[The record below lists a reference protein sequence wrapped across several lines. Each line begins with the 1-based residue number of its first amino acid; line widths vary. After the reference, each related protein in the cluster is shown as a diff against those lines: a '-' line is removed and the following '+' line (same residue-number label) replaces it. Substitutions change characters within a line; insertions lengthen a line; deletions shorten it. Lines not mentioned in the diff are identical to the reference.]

1 MKKILLFCAAIMFLS
16 GSIMAQPMEL
26 EFNTNVSAGTTII
39 LPLYGITS
47 VTINWDDGNEETINT
62 SGDIEHTYDT
72 EGVYNVT
79 IDGTFSQFGKGW
91 DTYDNADKLT
101 RVIDFGD
108 VGLTSLSGA
117 FRNAENLTEVPDT
130 LPSTIINTSWA
141 FNSASSFNQE
151 LDTWDVTNITNM
163 YGMFIDAVIFNGNIT
178 NWNVENVTEMTL
190 MFAGAEAFNQNIGDW
205 DVSNVTDMYSMFS
218 RAHSFNQDIG
228 GWDVSSVEN
237 MSYMFAYCYVF
248 NQDIGGWDVGEV
260 TTMSGMFHGATNFNQ
275 DIGGWDVQNVTAM
288 SSMLRGLSDFN
299 QDIGNWDVSNVED
312 LSFMFNSTENFNQ
325 DIGNW
330 DVSGVKN
337 MKWMFRGAKSFN
349 QDIGSWVVDSVTD
362 MSYMF
367 YNAENFNQDIGGWE
381 VGHVTN
387 MWQMFYGA
395 TNFNQDIGGWNVSN
409 VEKMAFMFRNAESF
423 NQDISG
429 WDVGNVNDMGS
440 MFSSAVNFN
449 QDIGNWDMSNV
460 SDVTGMLSGTSLSTA
475 FYNNLLIGWSSQTL
489 QDSLSFH
496 GGNNNEYSP
505 GESADAR
512 QAIIDNYGWEIWD
525 GGVTELPAV
534 ITADITEI
542 DGSSAISGGEV
553 TSDGGHAITEIGA
566 VWDTTESPALN
577 DNEGYTE
584 DEYIE
589 GTTEF
594 ISEISALLPKTL
606 YYVRAYAT
614 NSQGTEYGNSYRF
627 TTTAAA
633 LTIAGTFT
641 ANDKEYD
648 GDTLATI
655 ETNNLELNGVLSE
668 LNDVSLDSVEIAFV
682 NSDASDDNK
691 EVVIVGAVIM
701 GLDSGCYYLSLTD
714 SPISEAK
721 INPKEIQIEG
731 TFSVSDKEYDGTAEA
746 DIIENNLV
754 LKGVIENDSVELV
767 EVVAEFETS
776 EPGEN
781 ISVSIVDAELEGNDA
796 DNYLLSFSDS
806 PKTAADITEGVNSI
820 EDSFNDV
827 KIYPNP
833 FNNYLTIENTDNVT
847 KITLTNILGQVILVK
862 EIDDGI
868 ARIKTTNL
876 KNGLYLL
883 SIDFDSGKRETR
895 KIIKH

>member
-1 MKKILLFCAAIMFLS
+1 MKNFLVFCVVAFILE
-16 GSIMAQPMEL
+16 GRIMAQQMEL
-26 EFNTNVSAGTTII
+26 EFNTNVSPGTTIT
-39 LPLYGITS
+39 LPLYEVTN
-47 VTINWDDGNEETINT
+47 VTIDWDDGNEETIIT

-79 IDGTFSQFGKGW
+79 IDGTFNQFGKGW
-91 DTYDNADKLT
+91 DTYDNADKLISI
-101 RVIDFGD
+101 IDFGD
-108 VGLTSLSGA
+108 VGLTSLFGA
-117 FRNAENLTEVPDT
+117 FRNAQNLTEVPDT
-130 LPSTIINTSWA
+130 LPETIINTSST
-141 FNSASSFNQE
+141 FNSASSFDQD

-163 YGMFIDAVIFNGNIT
+163 YGMFKDAVIFNGNIT
-178 NWNVENVTEMTL
+178 NWNVENVTKMTI

-218 RAHSFNQDIG
+218 GAHSFNQDIG
-228 GWDVSSVEN
+228 GWDLSSVEN
-237 MSYMFAYCYVF
+237 MSYMFASCYVF

-260 TTMSGMFHGATNFNQ
+260 TTMSGMFHGATNFNR
-275 DIGGWDVQNVTAM
+275 DIGGWNVQNVTTM
-288 SSMLRGLSDFN
+288 SSMLRGLSEFN

-330 DVSGVKN
+330 DVSSVKN
-337 MKWMFRGAKSFN
+337 MRWMFRGAKL
-349 QDIGSWVVDSVTD
+349 
-362 MSYMF
+362 
-367 YNAENFNQDIGGWE
+367 
-381 VGHVTN
+381 
-387 MWQMFYGA
+387 
-395 TNFNQDIGGWNVSN
+395 
-409 VEKMAFMFRNAESF
+409 F

-449 QDIGNWDMSNV
+449 QDLGNWDMSNV
-460 SDVTGMLSGTSLSTA
+460 SDLTGMLSGTSLSTA

-489 QDSLSFH
+489 QDGLTFH

-512 QAIIDNYGWEIWD
+512 QAIIDNYSWEIWD

-553 TSDGGHAITEIGA
+553 TADGGHVITEIGS
-566 VWDTTESPALN
+566 VWDTTENPGLV

-606 YYVRAYAT
+606 YYIRAYAT
-614 NSQGTEYGNSYRF
+614 NSQGTEYGNSYRI
-627 TTTAAA
+627 TTTAAE

-641 ANDKEYD
+641 AN
-648 GDTLATI
+648 
-655 ETNNLELNGVLSE
+655 
-668 LNDVSLDSVEIAFV
+668 
-682 NSDASDDNK
+682 
-691 EVVIVGAVIM
+691 
-701 GLDSGCYYLSLTD
+701 
-714 SPISEAK
+714 
-721 INPKEIQIEG
+721 
-731 TFSVSDKEYDGTAEA
+731 DKEYDGTAEA

-754 LKGVIENDSVELV
+754 LKGLIENDNVELV
-767 EVVAEFETS
+767 EIVAEFETS

-781 ISVSIVDAELEGNDA
+781 ISVSIVDAKLEGSDA
-796 DNYLLSFSDS
+796 DNYLLSLSDS
-806 PKTAADITEGVNSI
+806 PTAVANITAFENSI

-833 FNNYLTIENTDNVT
+833 FTNYLTIENTDNVF
-847 KITLTNILGQVILVK
+847 KITITNILGQVILVK
-862 EIDDGI
+862 KIDGI
-868 ARIKTTNL
+868 ARIKATNL
-876 KNGLYLL
+876 ENGLYLL